1 MTQVDQAQ
9 DTTAAAAGKA
19 KTEVRTVTMDDGSV
33 VDFAGR
39 TRMLKSPYHTAD
51 GQPGVRFDFENGE
64 VRTFVLPA
72 ALLERFAIHGASQK
86 IGDATAGLKVI
97 EDAIAA
103 VDDMIDQLNAG
114 NWDSPNKGSSF
125 AGQSV
130 LARAMAEAYP
140 ATTPEQ
146 IKTFLKG
153 KTQAEK
159 LALRKSNALKAIVA
173 RLEDEAAAKATGV
186 DGEALLAGFGA

>member
-1 MTQVDQAQ
+1 MSEVDQTQ
-9 DTTAAAAGKA
+9 TAAATKA

-39 TRMLKSPYHTAD
+39 TRMLKTPFAAED
-51 GQPGVRFDFENGE
+51 GTPGVRFDFENGE
-64 VRTFVLPA
+64 VRIFKIPA
-72 ALLERFAIHGASQK
+72 ELLVRFAQHGASQK

-97 EDAIAA
+97 EDAISA
-103 VDDMIDQLNAG
+103 VDDMMEQLSAG

-130 LARAMAEAYP
+130 LARAMQEAYP
-140 ATTPEQ
+140 ASTPEQ

-159 LALRKSNALKAIVA
+159 LALRKSAALKAIVA
-173 RLEDEAAAKATGV
+173 RLEDEAASKATGV
-186 DGEALLAGFGA
+186 DGEALLASFGSGE

>member
-1 MTQVDQAQ
+1 MSDQTQEAG
-9 DTTAAAAGKA
+9 AAAAPAAKA
-19 KTEVRTVTMDDGSV
+19 KAEVRTVTMNDGAV
-33 VDFAGR
+33 VDFSGR
-39 TRMLKSPYHTAD
+39 TRMLKAPVEVD
-51 GQPGVRFDFENGE
+51 GRPGVRFDFENGE
-64 VRTFVLPA
+64 FRIFVIPEAMLT
-72 ALLERFAIHGASQK
+72 RFATHGASQK

-97 EDAIAA
+97 EDAVAA
-103 VDDMIDQLNAG
+103 VDDLIDQLYDG
-114 NWDSPNKGSSF
+114 NWESPNKGASF

-146 IKTFLKG
+146 IKAFLKG

-186 DGEALLAGFGA
+186 DGEALLAGFGV